1 MMRWLERNWESLCM
15 EALSTALQWERM
27 YKGLSRTIFRRFSSS
42 RTTSQLSL
50 PVSVL
55 TFLFRREPFRSKTC
69 KWRTALLCSVVL
81 WNERLQHTQLQCL
94 RRQHD
99 KATLSFSAGGNQLTK
114 NIFVLQKLKFPEWRV
129 ACKPTWKL
137 WHLKSQVLGKL
148 FH

>member
-42 RTTSQLSL
+42 RTTSQLSF

-69 KWRTALLCSVVL
+69 KWRMALLLFFFLQFSV
-81 WNERLQHTQLQCL
+81 RLKTPTCL
-94 RRQHD
+94 SAALEQ
-99 KATLSFSAGGNQLTK
+99 ASQQSNSCLLSREKDNANS
-114 NIFVLQKLKFPEWRV
+114 IFIQRKK
-129 ACKPTWKL
+129 
-137 WHLKSQVLGKL
+137 
-148 FH
+148 